1 MCITQVLMFL
11 HRLLIWCH
19 TSLMHIHI
27 LTYLLLALNSLR
39 LLTMRPQLGIH
50 INQDMNHMIHCRL
63 PTTIPKHLL
72 PVIPMCKPN
81 TLCHNMSHTLSIP
94 LIHISLLIG
103 MIHIDLML

>member
-39 LLTMRPQLGIH
+39 LLTMRPQLGIR
-50 INQDMNHMIHCRL
+50 IKQDMNHMIHQRL
-63 PTTIPKHLL
+63 PTTMPKQPL

-81 TLCHNMSHTLSIP
+81 TLCHNMSHALSIL
-94 LIHISLLIG
+94 LIPILLLIG